1 MIREIRVWAMDPVR
15 RVMTL
20 RHTTT
25 ELAEACQLAAALR
38 QKGLRVQVNTRYRTV
53 PVITPARFNESWRH
67 RHAAAGQ
74 MLDRN
79 DAAKRYKSMG

>member
-1 MIREIRVWAMDPVR
+1 MDPVR

-25 ELAEACQLAAALR
+25 DLDEACQLAASLR
-38 QKGLRVQVNTRYRTV
+38 GKGLRVQVNSRYRKV
-53 PVITPARFNESWRH
+53 PTIKPVRFNDSWRH
-67 RHAAAGQ
+67 RHAVAGQ